1 MEHFER
7 KSFQQFQMRTHVS
20 IILLCNFNLAVSS
33 AKTSL
38 SALGLCS
45 RLGEKKITMMSML
58 LLFLLM
64 DSFRF
69 ERDVELLGLA
79 VVHRG
84 KSEWERDDDAE
95 I

>member
-1 MEHFER
+1 
-7 KSFQQFQMRTHVS
+7 MRTHVS

-33 AKTSL
+33 AETSL

-45 RLGEKKITMMSML
+45 RLGGKITMMSTL

-84 KSEWERDDDAE
+84 ESERERERDDDDE

>member
-7 KSFQQFQMRTHVS
+7 KSFEQFQMRTHVS

-45 RLGEKKITMMSML
+45 RLGEKKNYN
-58 LLFLLM
+58 
-64 DSFRF
+64 
-69 ERDVELLGLA
+69 DVD
-79 VVHRG
+79 VVTVFIDG
-84 KSEWERDDDAE
+84 FIS

>member
-1 MEHFER
+1 
-7 KSFQQFQMRTHVS
+7 MRTHVS
-20 IILLCNFNLAVSS
+20 IILLCKFNLAVSS
-33 AKTSL
+33 AETSL
-38 SALGLCS
+38 SAIGLCS
-45 RLGEKKITMMSML
+45 RLGGKITMMSTL

-69 ERDVELLGLA
+69 EKDVELLGLA

-84 KSEWERDDDAE
+84 RERERDDAE